1 MFDDDRDLDEL
12 ISQGLKS
19 YAEDA
24 AARRQSA
31 WPRIQSALHRRQARR
46 RRGIS
51 RLWIIPAV
59 VLPLSISAG
68 TATALYSHSDPIA
81 WILHQPTKPGPGKT
95 VHVYYPPPQTVSL
108 QQGARLL
115 QVPRLVVDGSPNSR
129 LKSATFQGASANSKS
144 RAAPS
149 EKGSVTLVYSV
160 QGQTISLREYNSGP
174 GPLVAKLK
182 RSNGAEAP
190 EETLSVMTVDGS
202 SYQVERNAN
211 DKVLFVEWKTLHGL
225 LVVLNGGVSKSMSVP
240 FVQGLLPHVH

>member
-1 MFDDDRDLDEL
+1 MFDDDGALDDL

-24 AARRQSA
+24 AAGRQSA
-31 WPRIQSALHRRQARR
+31 WQRIQSALHRRKAGR

-59 VLPLSISAG
+59 VLPLAISAG

-81 WILHQPTKPGPGKT
+81 WIFHTPTKPGPGKT
-95 VHVYYPPPQTVSL
+95 VHVYYPPPTAVSL
-108 QQGARLL
+108 QQGALL
-115 QVPRLVVDGSPNSR
+115 LEVPRLVVDGGASSR
-129 LKSATFQGASANSKS
+129 LKSATFQGATTNSKS

-149 EKGSVTLVYSV
+149 EKGSVTLIYSV

-174 GPLVAKLK
+174 GPLEAKLK
-182 RSNGAEAP
+182 RSNRAEAP

-202 SYQVERNAN
+202 TYQVEQNASN
-211 DKVLFVEWKTLHGL
+211 QVLYVEWKTLSGV
-225 LVVLNGGVSKSMSVP
+225 LVYLNGRVSQPLAVS
-240 FVQGLLPHVH
+240 FVQSLLPHVH